1 MATKAQSKKQPAK
14 QVLRSCAAGICNPE
28 RTQGLKAPAPQGTS
42 VLVSLKGP
50 GTFVAAEVN
59 KQGGATGLTFVI
71 LDIDGRNVVNMS
83 YAAAQNLAL
92 TQQNPFGVVLL
103 SSSQIKTFTIGWPT
117 PLRYD
122 RELTLSVTVNEPG
135 IAQILGNV
143 IHGA

>member
-1 MATKAQSKKQPAK
+1 
-14 QVLRSCAAGICNPE
+14 
-28 RTQGLKAPAPQGTS
+28 
-42 VLVSLKGP
+42 VSLKGP

-103 SSSQIKTFTIGWPT
+103 GSSQIKTFSIGWPT

-135 IAQILGNV
+135 IAQILANV
-143 IHGA
+143 IHGV